1 MTMRN
6 DASHLRRKIFPH
18 TGKDYRMKAV
28 SANLAK
34 AIETITDAP
43 TVYEALLSVQEIY
56 DVDFVTYHLTA
67 TVITDLDAPFVQST
81 YSPEWIARY
90 FMKRYVQVDPV
101 VQQGFLRQLPF
112 DWREFEMTPEIAA
125 FFDDAWQHGVGE
137 FGYSIPVTDRAGRRA
152 IFSVS
157 AVATAKK
164 WDSLVAD
171 NRSDWIE
178 LAYQIHMKAISEI
191 HKGEDPVPGLSARE
205 RECLSWVARGKDH
218 KDIALILGISE
229 HTARSY
235 LKSGRLKL
243 GCATISSAAV
253 QAMKFRLINI

>member
-1 MTMRN
+1 
-6 DASHLRRKIFPH
+6 
-18 TGKDYRMKAV
+18 MKTV
-28 SANLAK
+28 SATLAK

-43 TVYEALLSVQEIY
+43 TVYEALLCVQEIY
-56 DVDFVTYHLTA
+56 HVDFVTYHLTA
-67 TVITDLDAPFVQST
+67 TVISDLDAPFVQST

-90 FMKRYVQVDPV
+90 FLKRYVQVDPV

-125 FFDDAWQHGVGE
+125 FFDDARQHGVGE
-137 FGYSIPVTDRAGRRA
+137 FGYSIPITDRVGRRA
-152 IFSVS
+152 IFSLS
-157 AVATAKK
+157 AEHDPKG
-164 WDSLVAD
+164 WDRLVASH
-171 NRSDWIE
+171 RPDWIE
-178 LAYQIHMKAISEI
+178 IAFQMHMKAITEI
-191 HKGEDPVPGLSARE
+191 HGEEDPVPGLSARE